1 MALFTP
7 RGLKVRLAKPY
18 AFALMARVF
27 PKADAFRVLQLTE
40 EVENLPALAGFVAG
54 ITSFSLHLSPIQ
66 IGIVVFATV
75 FIFRL
80 VHLFGFFVPP
90 FTFLLP
96 VSRIYSFVAGYGV
109 LLVGL
114 LIFGYFTTGWRGV
127 LAFIIARISCSLVV
141 LVTEVLSMR
150 HVYRQVGFSV
160 TASERSF
167 FHAFRLLASRFGVST
182 DLQVSDGELAPSHWE
197 HVFHD
202 LAFKWPVVVGR
213 FTDDTS

>member
-54 ITSFSLHLSPIQ
+54 IVAFSMRLPPIQ
-66 IGIVVFATV
+66 IGIVVFSAV
-75 FIFRL
+75 FVFRL
-80 VHLFGFFVPP
+80 IHLFGLFIPP

-96 VSRIYSFVAGYGV
+96 VSRVYSFVAGYGV

-114 LIFGYFTTGWRGV
+114 LVFGFVVVGWQGV
-127 LAFIIARISCSLVV
+127 LAFIVARVSCGIIVWMI
-141 LVTEVLSMR
+141 EIWWMR
-150 HVYRQVGFSV
+150 RVFQQVGFPF

-167 FHAFRLLASRFGVST
+167 FHAFRLLATRFDVST
-182 DLQVSDGELAPSHWE
+182 DLHVPEHELAPARWE
-197 HVFHD
+197 HVFID
-202 LAFKWPVVVGR
+202 LALKWPVVVGR
-213 FTDDTS
+213 FTDDT

>member
-54 ITSFSLHLSPIQ
+54 VVAFSMRLPPIQ
-66 IGIVVFATV
+66 ICIVVFAAV
-75 FIFRL
+75 FVFRL
-80 VHLFGFFVPP
+80 IHLFGLFVPP

-96 VSRIYSFVAGYGV
+96 VSRIYSFVTGYGV
-109 LLVGL
+109 LLIGL
-114 LIFGYFTTGWRGV
+114 LVFGYFAAGWQGV
-127 LAFIIARISCSLVV
+127 LAFVVARVSCGFIVWPI
-141 LVTEVLSMR
+141 EMWWMR
-150 HVYRQVGFSV
+150 RVHQQVGFPF

-167 FHAFRLLASRFGVST
+167 FHAFRLLANRFGVST
-182 DLQVSDGELAPSHWE
+182 DLNVSDQELAPARWE
-197 HVFHD
+197 HVLVD
-202 LAFKWPVVVGR
+202 LALKWPVVVGR
-213 FTDDTS
+213 FTDDT